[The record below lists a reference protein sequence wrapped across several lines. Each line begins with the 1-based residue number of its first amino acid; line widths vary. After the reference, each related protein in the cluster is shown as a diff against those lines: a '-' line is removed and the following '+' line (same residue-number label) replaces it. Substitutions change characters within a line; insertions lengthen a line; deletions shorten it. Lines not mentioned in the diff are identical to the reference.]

1 MLNDVVG
8 YGSQGFSYTENY
20 KESIYYLVKCIELI
34 NESEFMKY
42 KDFQNKIY
50 AIKKQESMPKIQETP
65 EKEGSEIRMILKP
78 LVKFGLINSDNYLL
92 DKNGDLDSIKI
103 SKSFFSELGKQ
114 FILTIKIEHKI
125 KDLGLDTSII
135 EKIQA
140 RFCIFQ
146 IFNLF
151 ENESCVYKDMFVF
164 LLKYKHMDKNEFYIM
179 ATLRNQNKMNE
190 LDSLIS
196 EYRADKH
203 ELTITKNPNDYQTY
217 HKQLMQ
223 YNLVQYKDE
232 SNKVIE
238 LTNDFYKY
246 FEV

>member
-42 KDFQNKIY
+42 KDFQNKVY

-103 SKSFFSELGKQ
+103 SKSFFDT
-114 FILTIKIEHKI
+114 FINPSNPSVIALTSFFK
-125 KDLGLDTSII
+125 
-135 EKIQA
+135 
-140 RFCIFQ
+140 
-146 IFNLF
+146 
-151 ENESCVYKDMFVF
+151 
-164 LLKYKHMDKNEFYIM
+164 
-179 ATLRNQNKMNE
+179 
-190 LDSLIS
+190 
-196 EYRADKH
+196 
-203 ELTITKNPNDYQTY
+203 
-217 HKQLMQ
+217 
-223 YNLVQYKDE
+223 
-232 SNKVIE
+232 
-238 LTNDFYKY
+238 
-246 FEV
+246 